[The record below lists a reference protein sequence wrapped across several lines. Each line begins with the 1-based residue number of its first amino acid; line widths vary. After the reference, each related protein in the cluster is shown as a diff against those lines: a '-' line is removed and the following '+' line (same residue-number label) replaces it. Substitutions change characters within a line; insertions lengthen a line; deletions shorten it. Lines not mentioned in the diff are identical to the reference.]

1 MGNLRHIKGCTLGRA
16 RVCVVGTE
24 GAWGEGGVYGGHR
37 GVHRRGEHGGR
48 PAMHRCGGGGGGG
61 GWWESQGAQRGCI
74 GAGGRRAQPRHLER
88 ALGCTE
94 RALWALRGSHG
105 RSPGGSRLPPHPCP
119 SLPALHGGSARRV
132 RRCVPGLQRATTR
145 SLCQCPVIKMSP
157 FNFQAS
163 RSNLFLIKSLIE
175 TLLPPASPGRAA
187 EEAVKAQS
195 RCGSIERS
203 PD

>member
-1 MGNLRHIKGCTLGRA
+1 MWGQ
-16 RVCVVGTE
+16 RV
-24 GAWGEGGVYGGHR
+24 
-37 GVHRRGEHGGR
+37 HGGR
-48 PAMHRCGGGGGGG
+48 GGCTVGIVECTEGGNMVGGLRCIDAGGGGGG